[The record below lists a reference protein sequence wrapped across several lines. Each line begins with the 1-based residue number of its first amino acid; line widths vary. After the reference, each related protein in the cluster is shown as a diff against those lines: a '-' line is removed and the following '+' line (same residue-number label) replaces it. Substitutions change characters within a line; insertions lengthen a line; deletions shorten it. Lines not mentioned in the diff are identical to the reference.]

1 MPSKLKI
8 CKSKA
13 DVRELIAHCK
23 TTGMC
28 SHDFETT
35 SLQYY
40 NPNEYPLCMG
50 VSFQPG
56 SAWIIPLGH
65 KDSPFQKNWRK
76 ILRLF
81 AKQVIE
87 DFNIVKIAWNFKF
100 EYKWWLSIDIMPKG
114 RLFDAMLAK
123 YCLDEEPPH
132 GLKEHVTQFYPEFA
146 GYEDKIDKKV
156 AWADKDAD
164 KLYEYCGLDT
174 DLTLRSFIYMEPR
187 LIKGGFYNLFR
198 NLLMMAVR
206 VFGESE
212 YRGIRIDRP
221 YLEEIMGIY
230 KTKIADSDTT
240 LRSNRRLLKYE
251 RKYKKHHLRNLIE
264 KVELEIEEIEEDDN
278 PNAATL
284 IANRNKKIQNY
295 LAGTFSNKDRYD
307 GFNFNSPKQ
316 MGEFLYSSSFGL
328 KLKPLKQTKSGGN
341 STDEE
346 SIEAIKTHDRSGFMD
361 QLLIHRGLVK
371 LDSTYISG
379 IHPLLDY
386 VDRVHANFK
395 IHGTVTGRLSCGDPN
410 LQNIPR
416 DTTSSDIK
424 KMFIPPPGYLL
435 LEVDYSQAELRV
447 VAELAQ
453 DKVMIDIFK
462 RNYNIHVATACKVND
477 ALERYDE
484 IKAIIKKGDA
494 MSGDELKDPKNKE
507 ILFWLKQKKRAKTI
521 NFGIL
526 YGQGAKKLSIELECT
541 EAEAEQIIED
551 WFKAYPGVRRW
562 IKRQQRFCLKN
573 EYVTNMFGRKRRL
586 YNASSPKPYE
596 KFEALRQAINTPI
609 QGTSSDFAVFSTVIL
624 REEIT
629 RGKLLP
635 PDMQMCYEVHD
646 SIGFYI
652 RPADIHRVIPI
663 VKKICDNPLTQR
675 YFGFKLKYVE
685 MKVSAE
691 VGLNWGSLNE
701 YNPKEDYT
709 TWLIKKA
716 A

>member
-1 MPSKLKI
+1 MQ
-8 CKSKA
+8 
-13 DVRELIAHCK
+13 DVKRLIKHCIA
-23 TTGMC
+23 TGMC

-35 SLQYY
+35 SLKYY
-40 NPNEYPLCMG
+40 SPSEVPLCLG

-56 SAWIIPLGH
+56 SAWVIPLGH
-65 KDSPFQKNWRK
+65 KDSWARTIWPK

-81 AKQVIE
+81 GK
-87 DFNIVKIAWNFKF
+87 KIIQNPDITKVAWNFKF
-100 EYKWWLSIDIMPKG
+100 EYKWWLRCNIKPMG
-114 RLFDAMLAK
+114 RLFDGMLAK

-132 GLKEHVTQFYPEFA
+132 GLKEFVDGKFPEYA
-146 GYEDKIDKKV
+146 GYEDKIDKRV
-156 AWADKDAD
+156 PWAQKDLP
-164 KLYEYCGLDT
+164 KLMEYCGIDC
-174 DLTLRSFIYMEPR
+174 DLTLRGMIFMEPK
-187 LIKGGFYNLFR
+187 LIDKGFYNLFR
-198 NLLMMAVR
+198 NLLMMATR

-212 YRGIRIDRP
+212 YRGIAVDRS
-221 YLEEIMGIY
+221 YLETTMGIY
-230 KTKIADSDTT
+230 KTKIAASDEK
-240 LRSNRRLLKYE
+240 LRKNRKLLKYD
-251 RKYKKHHLRNLIE
+251 RRYKRYHLRQLIE
-264 KVELEIEEIEEDDN
+264 KVKLEIEEIEESDA
-278 PNAATL
+278 PNAPRL
-284 IANRNKKIQNY
+284 IANRNAKIQNF
-295 LAGTFSNKDRYD
+295 LAGKFSNKDRYD

-316 MGEFLYSSSFGL
+316 MGEFFYTSPFGL
-328 KLKPLKQTKSGGN
+328 KLKPLKHTDSGAP

-346 SIEAIKTHDRSGFMD
+346 SIEHLQKLDKSGFME
-361 QLLIHRGLVK
+361 QLLLHRGLVK

-379 IHPLLDY
+379 IHPLLDH

-447 VAELAQ
+447 VAELAK

-462 RNYNIHVATACKVND
+462 RNYNIHVATACKVNHC
-477 ALERYDE
+477 LERYDE

-494 MSGDELKDPKNKE
+494 LSGDELKDPKNKD

-526 YGQGAKKLSIELECT
+526 YGQGAKKLSVELECT
-541 EAEAEQIIED
+541 EDEAEDIIAQ
-551 WFKAYPGVRRW
+551 WFKAYPGVKRW
-562 IKRQQRFCLKN
+562 IKNQQKFCKKH

-586 YNASSPKPYE
+586 YNVSSPNKWE
-596 KFEALRQAINTPI
+596 VLEALRQAVNTPI

-624 REEIT
+624 REEVAKGRI
-629 RGKLLP
+629 LP
-635 PDMQMCYEVHD
+635 PDMQQCYEVHD

-652 RPADIHRVIPI
+652 RPWDIHRVIPVI
-663 VKKICDNPLTQR
+663 KKICDNPLTMR
-675 YFGFKLKYVE
+675 YFGFNLQHVE

-701 YNPKEDYT
+701 YDPKEDYT
-709 TWLIKKA
+709 TWLKKA